1 MLLPRYRTDF
11 PWPRKNVGALGP
23 PSWDGMGV
31 ADLKTCPSPHAFTIR
46 RNWSFYVKNVG
57 IKFGCS
63 GAPPLGTRVC
73 MTLTKKPL
81 PHVGYRAEFDR
92 CWSNGTNVRMKMRW
106 KNWVPCTGTFRD
118 HLRSLELTRID
129 RATINVPEEL
139 CLEPFPSC
147 RESLPENFDFP
158 IQSLLTPLDLGNSA
172 LARETRMMEVPGR
185 EKVWNLQPFGYN
197 TRTDG
202 LRPTANTAPCAITHS
217 VARYI
222 RRITKKNK
230 PTLVINTHN
239 TLNLRLSLTNTS
251 IRTTSV
257 NVHVHKLVT
266 S

>member
-1 MLLPRYRTDF
+1 MQWSHA
-11 PWPRKNVGALGP
+11 PWDGGVHDPDKEAP
-23 PSWDGMGV
+23 PSCG
-31 ADLKTCPSPHAFTIR
+31 L
-46 RNWSFYVKNVG
+46 
-57 IKFGCS
+57 
-63 GAPPLGTRVC
+63 
-73 MTLTKKPL
+73 
-81 PHVGYRAEFDR
+81 
-92 CWSNGTNVRMKMRW
+92 
-106 KNWVPCTGTFRD
+106 
-118 HLRSLELTRID
+118 
-129 RATINVPEEL
+129 
-139 CLEPFPSC
+139 SC
-147 RESLPENFDFP
+147 RIVLGEWYERMREDASEKLGSCVPPFRVTWGHWNWQGSIGQLLTFQRNYVLYRFQVAERHWPKISIFFP
-158 IQSLLTPLDLGNSA
+158 IQSLLTHLDLGNFA
-172 LARETRMMEVPGR
+172 LAQETIMMEVPGR
-185 EKVWNLQPFGYN
+185 EKVWYLQPFGYN